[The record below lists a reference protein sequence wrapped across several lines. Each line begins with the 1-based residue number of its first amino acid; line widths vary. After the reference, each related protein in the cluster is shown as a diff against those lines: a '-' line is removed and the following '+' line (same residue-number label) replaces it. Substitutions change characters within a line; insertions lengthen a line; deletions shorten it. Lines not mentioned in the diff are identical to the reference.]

1 MSADS
6 KRISSLPFS
15 LLMCI
20 IELNR
25 GGDMEDG
32 ENIPARKMCISKKER
47 KGFRQNMFQTIV
59 SSATG
64 QGGDQT

>member
-1 MSADS
+1 
-6 KRISSLPFS
+6 
-15 LLMCI
+15 MCI

-25 GGDMEDG
+25 GSDMEDG